1 MQIAIKPKFY
11 SVKDIKLLEH
21 CGRDAA
27 YAIAR
32 RLPHERRGRDIL
44 VFAEDYEEDYR
55 SRREVALQKI
65 NNLENN
71 NIYKFKRI

>member
-1 MQIAIKPKFY
+1 MQVAIKPKFY

-27 YAIAR
+27 YAIAK
-32 RLPHERRGRDIL
+32 RLPHEKRGKDIL
-44 VFAEDYEEDYR
+44 VFAEDYDKDYEM
-55 SRREVALQKI
+55 RREIALQKM
-65 NNLENN
+65 NNVENN